1 MFIQEDDNPNAESA
15 APQDGS
21 IPAPEEKPEKPVK
34 PAKPKKEAAAKEGK
48 EGKPASLKKEKG
60 KKGEQ
65 AEAQAA
71 SDEKSGGKKKKDKAG
86 AGDIAI
92 PAGYLPRLMTFYRE
106 QAVPQLMKRFNY
118 STVMMVPRLE
128 KVVLNVGVGEASQN
142 PKLLESSAQELGQI
156 TGRKASITRA
166 RKSISN
172 FKLRKGMSIGCR
184 VTLRRWVMYEFLDRF
199 LNVAIPRIRDFRG
212 LSDRSFDGRGSYTI
226 GLKEQIIFPEIDI
239 DKIERVHGMDITF
252 VTTARTD
259 EEAQALLQVMGVPF
273 RKHSGEGR
281 ETTL

>member
-1 MFIQEDDNPNAESA
+1 MFIQDEDNPKSEPA
-15 APQDGS
+15 
-21 IPAPEEKPEKPVK
+21 APEESSTSAPQEK
-34 PAKPKKEAAAKEGK
+34 PAKPKKEAAPKEGK
-48 EGKPASLKKEKG
+48 AAAPKKEKP

-65 AEAQAA
+65 PAAEAAP
-71 SDEKSGGKKKKDKAG
+71 EKGGKKKKEKPG
-86 AGDIAI
+86 AGDSEI
-92 PAGYLPRLMTFYRE
+92 PAGYVPRLMTFYRD
-106 QAVPQLMKRFNY
+106 QAIPQLMKRFNY
-118 STVMMVPRLE
+118 GTVMMVPRLE
-128 KVVLNVGVGEASQN
+128 KIVLNVGVGEASQN
-142 PKLLESSAQELGQI
+142 PKLLESSAQELAQI
-156 TGRKASITRA
+156 TGRKAAITRA

-172 FKLRKGMSIGCR
+172 FKLRKGMAIGCR

-226 GLKEQIIFPEIDI
+226 GLREQIIFPEIDI

-259 EEAQALLQVMGVPF
+259 EEAQALLQVLGVPF